1 MRSIWYND
9 AMNNILKHRNIMRKS
24 SYIFLI
30 AVLVCILLLISGCG
44 FSGSGDLAGLSEKED
59 EWMNRPTGSAEYFD
73 SNTVLVSIYM
83 DSDGSSSR
91 GWSDED
97 IARTRDYLDMA
108 TDYLTSAGEDYGCD
122 VKLTYDISDGSDLM
136 YFTDMDV
143 LGDDADD
150 IKTHDTTDNWI
161 ESNIDYPA
169 LMEKYDTDSIGFLY
183 FMNAGGT
190 SWCYPYYPDPDY
202 PEYGYLEKCYLYLY
216 DEYGEEYEN
225 PATYTHEILH
235 MFGAADLY
243 TVSEEDGVSNEVI
256 SYVDK
261 TYPRDIMYTV
271 YDENEEHDYDEIPCE
286 IGPITAYF
294 IGFVD
299 RCDELAIFPE
309 LKRRSK
315 ASFPEYVT

>member
-9 AMNNILKHRNIMRKS
+9 AMNNILKHCNILRKS

-44 FSGSGDLAGLSEKED
+44 FSVSGDLAGLSEKED
-59 EWMNRPTGSAEYFD
+59 EWMNRSTGSAEYFD

-169 LMEKYDTDSIGFLY
+169 LM
-183 FMNAGGT
+183 
-190 SWCYPYYPDPDY
+190 
-202 PEYGYLEKCYLYLY
+202 EKCYLYLY